1 MAGKF
6 VVQRGDK
13 KSSLMALDQNQKH
26 SIQFMK
32 EDNGAKG
39 LYGQQESKEVI
50 ELSKPEVLRAIGE
63 FECACFSASTPNE
76 SFEHPESSV
85 AEQKK
90 FIKHLNALCDL
101 VKEGTVV
108 NPFNKTSSELIT
120 LDTGEVMDPA
130 IVDCLKNAPTIG
142 KNMFTDFV
150 TDIIEE
156 ASKPLSDVIQNPTCT
171 HSQTDHQRI

>member
-13 KSSLMALDQNQKH
+13 KSSLMALDQSQEH
-26 SIQFMK
+26 SIQFLK
-32 EDNGAKG
+32 EDSGAKG

-50 ELSKPEVLRAIGE
+50 ELSKPEVLRAIDE
-63 FECACFSASTPNE
+63 FECACVSASTPNE
-76 SFEHPESSV
+76 SLEHPESSV

-108 NPFNKTSSELIT
+108 NPSNETSSELIT
-120 LDTGEVMDPA
+120 LETGEVMDPA

-142 KNMFTDFV
+142 KTCSQSLSL
-150 TDIIEE
+150 TE
-156 ASKPLSDVIQNPTCT
+156 SKKLLSPCPT
-171 HSQTDHQRI
+171 